1 MPRGGTLPITPVR
14 RTGSGGRVGAE
25 STPSEARPYP
35 RSLSQTQLPQDGHLG
50 APLATFSRQDGQ
62 VFSDIFIRA
71 ATPNTPRTTP
81 RTTPESFATNIPCM
95 PALKKLHRRL
105 SRQTPAHRWREHL
118 AVCPAYSCDPA
129 RAASAMRPGS
139 PGMRRTGRPPSRRAR
154 VCQDD
159 PPSTA
164 FL

>member
-14 RTGSGGRVGAE
+14 RTGPGGRVGAE

-50 APLATFSRQDGQ
+50 APLATFPRQDGQ

-71 ATPNTPRTTP
+71 ATPNTP

-129 RAASAMRPGS
+129 
-139 PGMRRTGRPPSRRAR
+139 AR
-154 VCQDD
+154 QARCGPD
-159 PPSTA
+159 PPACAGRVSAIKSPRQSLPRRSA
-164 FL
+164 FHRIFIE